1 VGERKTRARSEQ
13 VNVRL
18 TAEENDV
25 LAALCFLEE
34 CSASEVLRPVI
45 EAFLTRQMK
54 DPQIRVALGALA
66 ERRGIKSGD
75 VAALRKARHPYA
87 VGGGSETGDSEG
99 R

>member
-1 VGERKTRARSEQ
+1 VAEQKTRARPEQ

-45 EAFLTRQMK
+45 EAFLSQQTK
-54 DPQIRVALGALA
+54 DPQVGAVLRALA

-75 VAALRKARHPYA
+75 VTALRKARRPSA
-87 VGGGSETGDSEG
+87 VVGSSETNSPE
-99 R
+99 

>member
-1 VGERKTRARSEQ
+1 MAERKTRARPEQ

-45 EAFLTRQMK
+45 EAFLTQQRK
-54 DPQIRVALGALA
+54 DPQVRVALRALA

-75 VAALRKARHPYA
+75 VTALRKARHRHAP
-87 VGGGSETGDSEG
+87 GGSSESG
-99 R
+99 GPELR